1 MLGLAWHAPARG
13 DEERE
18 PARDPDEVER
28 TGRWPRLLPRLV
40 VWGGPHVRLHVGSIT
55 SVVAPYADILCEE
68 RSDGTEHEQQREVA
82 FIAFSF

>member
-1 MLGLAWHAPARG
+1 MLQL
-13 DEERE
+13 EETKNGSRRE
-18 PARDPDEVER
+18 IPMK
-28 TGRWPRLLPRLV
+28 PRLLPRLV
-40 VWGGPHVRLHVGSIT
+40 AWGGPHVRLHVGSIT